1 MQVSPG
7 CCRSPPCC
15 SSSARW
21 SAGCASRSQ
30 VAQPNPPGLK
40 SKPACRDPGR
50 RNRRRNCS
58 NLQMTA
64 TLRTSALSAYD
75 DPMTV
80 TDKRAL
86 PVSEFMNDPI
96 SFFGQ
101 SYTRMHSIGREELE
115 DLQRQAMGIRFAE
128 HYQSIE
134 MLRKLADR
142 LGISV
147 PREFNDVVPL
157 MFSHT
162 AFKSYPAA
170 LIDKKRFDLMTKWLD
185 KLTSYDL
192 SHVDTTGCAGIDE
205 WIDRLDE
212 QTPLEV
218 ITSSGTTG
226 TISILPKDKRGAEQG
241 MTLWKIC
248 LFQTFGREPTDA
260 ELNPVVDVVWPNF
273 ASGKLGHLRIAD
285 MLKRGFTGGDESRF
299 HALYPGAVDTDL
311 MFLASKMRA
320 AASRGELDR
329 LEIDPALAA
338 RKDEFIAMQARQAQ
352 DVEEFF
358 TRLTEQQRGKRVVM
372 TSDFHLMYDIA
383 KAVMERGVR
392 NVFSPDSAILT
403 GGGMKGVVLPDDFME
418 VIKDFLGVDRIQ
430 VGYGFSESS
439 TFHWGCSEGRYHVAP
454 WVIPFVLDPETSE
467 PLPRTG
473 VQTGRAAVYDILL
486 RAHWGGVISGDEVTI
501 DWDLQ
506 CPCGQASVAFEPDI
520 MRYSEKQGVEDDRIT
535 CAATHE
541 VHNEAVN
548 FMKRL
553 DL

>member
-1 MQVSPG
+1 
-7 CCRSPPCC
+7 
-15 SSSARW
+15 
-21 SAGCASRSQ
+21 
-30 VAQPNPPGLK
+30 
-40 SKPACRDPGR
+40 
-50 RNRRRNCS
+50 
-58 NLQMTA
+58 
-64 TLRTSALSAYD
+64 
-75 DPMTV
+75 MTV
-80 TDKRAL
+80 TQRTAQSL
-86 PVSEFMNDPI
+86 TEFMDDPI
-96 SFFGQ
+96 NFFGQ
-101 SYTRMHSIGREELE
+101 SYTQMHSIDRDELE
-115 DLQRQAMGIRFAE
+115 SLQRQAMAIRFQQ

-142 LGISV
+142 LGITAV
-147 PREFNDVVPL
+147 NEFNDVVPL
-157 MFSHT
+157 FFSHT

-192 SHVDTTGCAGIDE
+192 STVDTTDCTGIDD
-205 WIDRLDE
+205 WIERLDA

-226 TISILPKDKRGAEQG
+226 TISILPKDKHGAEDG
-241 MTLWKIC
+241 MVLWKIC
-248 LFQTFGREPTDA
+248 LFQTFGHEPTD
-260 ELNPVVDVVWPNF
+260 EQLNPSVDVVWPNF
-273 ASGKLGHLRIAD
+273 ADGKLGHLRIAN
-285 MLKRGFTGGDESRF
+285 MIKRGFTGGDESRF
-299 HALYPGAVDTDL
+299 HALYPFAVDTDL

-352 DVEEFF
+352 DMDAFF
-358 TRLTEQQRGKRVVM
+358 TRITEQLRGKRVFM
-372 TSDFHLMYDIA
+372 LGTYHLMYDIA
-383 KAVMERGVR
+383 KAGLERGVR
-392 NVFSPDSAILT
+392 NVFSPHSAILT
-403 GGGMKGVVLPDDFME
+403 GGGMKGVALPDDFMD
-418 VIKDFLGVDRIQ
+418 VITDFLGVDRIQ

-467 PLPRTG
+467 PLPRNG

-486 RAHWGGVISGDEVTI
+486 RAHWGGVISGDEVTVN
-501 DWDLQ
+501 WDLQ
-506 CPCGQASVAFEPDI
+506 CPCGQASVAFEPGI

-548 FMKRL
+548 FMKGIEL
-553 DL
+553 